1 MGGGRVFECRVKVVC
16 LLAFWAIRKA
26 RNMTVFHG
34 KEVRAENLFRRDKK
48 IVLELVENHQ
58 IK

>member
-1 MGGGRVFECRVKVVC
+1 MVC